1 MLGLATI
8 HAVSASL
15 LITGAP
21 SVLSPVSALDA
32 VTAKR
37 VAQLSKE
44 KSSKEKASKNKS
56 LSVQRTPK
64 LQAKG
69 PTHSALQRPIDRGE
83 FAALENGAP
92 AASITID
99 LPTLGPVTIEV
110 VRTSLVTED
119 FRLETAQVVRGKTVT
134 QMAPIELPYAYEGRI
149 RGAESSRVYLGFG
162 TGAAQGLVAGMV
174 ILGEDSWWISS
185 GPAAARDAGLPT
197 MIAHRNAFANSPIDG
212 LACGAAALAG
222 PGDPDSPPADGGL
235 AGGEVCRE
243 IRVAIET
250 DTEFTVNQHGGNAVA
265 AAQYALLLMGAA
277 SQVFDRDVSVK
288 LPVSFLRIWTGEDI
302 WNGPDMFEQLF
313 QYRDHWIANM
323 AHVGRDL
330 GHFFAG
336 REFGGGTAW
345 MNVACGGPGQSF
357 SYAISSGLGFGFPYP
372 LVDHSHSNWEP
383 KLVIHEFGH
392 NFGAPHTHD
401 QSPQA
406 DGCGTGDCSQAWG
419 GTIMSVC
426 QGCPGGV
433 SNLALKFHPF
443 SVASMQSHLATVGCV
458 DAGVRA
464 VDDAATTLTGSP
476 VVIQP
481 LVNDAF
487 VNCSTVSLQSF
498 TPSST
503 AGGAVSLVA
512 GTTVDLRYTPPAG
525 FTGTDT
531 FSYTIKDDTAAL
543 STATVHVEVIPILQ
557 RVFVEGAQ
565 PGVRAWWYALAG
577 DTAALPDFGAMTAYG
592 SAMLGAIDMPS
603 TNGNFSTSGRADS
616 VAAVFE
622 GWLLVPTTGV
632 WTLSTESD
640 DGSRLLIGN
649 QVVVLNDGVHSMVE
663 RFGEV
668 VLEAGLHPF
677 RVEFFENLG
686 GAGLV
691 VRWEGPGTTRATI
704 PASAYSHGGTPMAI
718 DLDGDGTVGA
728 GDLAVLLSAWGP
740 AASGTPA
747 DFNRD
752 GSVDA
757 ADLSRLLANWVL

>member
-21 SVLSPVSALDA
+21 SVLSPLPALDA
-32 VTAKR
+32 V
-37 VAQLSKE
+37 
-44 KSSKEKASKNKS
+44 SSKRAVQSTKSRPTTGKS

-69 PTHSALQRPIDRGE
+69 PTHSALQRPIDQGE
-83 FAALENGAP
+83 FAALERGAP

-110 VRTSLVTED
+110 VRTSIVTDD

-134 QMAPIELPYAYEGRI
+134 QMAPVELPHAYEGRI
-149 RGAESSRVYLGFG
+149 RGAESSSVYLGFG

-197 MIAHRNAFANSPIDG
+197 MIAHRDAFANSPLDG
-212 LACGAAALAG
+212 LSCGAAALAG
-222 PGDPDSPPADGGL
+222 PGNPDNPPADGGV
-235 AGGEVCRE
+235 AGGAGCRE
-243 IRVAIET
+243 FRVAIET
-250 DTEFTVNQHGGNAVA
+250 DTEFTMTAQGGNAVA

-277 SQVFDRDVSVK
+277 SQVYDRDVSVK

-302 WNGPDMFEQLF
+302 WTGPDMFEQLY
-313 QYRDHWIANM
+313 QYRDHWATSM
-323 AHVGRDL
+323 GEVEREL

-336 REFGGGTAW
+336 RGLGGGVAW
-345 MNVACGGPGQSF
+345 LGVACTGPDW
-357 SYAISSGLGFGFPYP
+357 SYGLSSGLGYGFPYP

-383 KLVIHEFGH
+383 MVVNHELGH

-401 QSPQA
+401 HNPQA
-406 DGCGTGDCSQAWG
+406 DGCGTNDCSQAYG
-419 GTIMSVC
+419 GTIMSYC
-426 QGCPGGV
+426 HGCPGGM
-433 SNLALKFHPF
+433 SNVVMNFHPF
-443 SVASMQSHLATVGCV
+443 SIASMQGHLATVGCV

-464 VDDAATTLTGSP
+464 VDDAATTIMGTPLT
-476 VVIQP
+476 IKP
-481 LVNDAF
+481 LLNDAF
-487 VNCSTVSLQSF
+487 VNCSAVTLQSF

-503 AGGAVSLVA
+503 AGGSVSLVA
-512 GTTVDLRYTPPAG
+512 GTTADLRYTPPAG
-525 FTGTDT
+525 FSGSDT
-531 FSYTIKDDTAAL
+531 FTYTIKDDTAAL
-543 STATVHVEVIPILQ
+543 STATVHVEVNPILQ
-557 RVFVEGAQ
+557 RVFVDGAVA
-565 PGVRAWWYALAG
+565 GTRAWWYALAG
-577 DTAALPDFGAMTAYG
+577 DTPMLPDFSAMTPYG
-592 SAMLGAIDMPS
+592 GAELGSINIPS
-603 TNGNFSTSGRADS
+603 TGGNFSTSGRADS

-622 GWLLVPTTGV
+622 GYLLVPTAGV
-632 WTLSTESD
+632 WKLSTESD

-649 QVVVLNDGVHSMVE
+649 QVVVLNDGLHGMVE

-668 VLEAGLHPF
+668 ALEAGLHPL
-677 RVEFFENLG
+677 RVEFFENFG

-691 VRWEGPGTTRATI
+691 VRWEGPGTARGII
-704 PASAYSHGGTPMAI
+704 PSSAYSNGGTLMAI

-728 GDLAVLLSAWGP
+728 ADLAMLLSAWGP
-740 AASGTPA
+740 AAAGAPA

-752 GSVDA
+752 GSVNA
-757 ADLSRLLANWVL
+757 ADLSRLLANWGL